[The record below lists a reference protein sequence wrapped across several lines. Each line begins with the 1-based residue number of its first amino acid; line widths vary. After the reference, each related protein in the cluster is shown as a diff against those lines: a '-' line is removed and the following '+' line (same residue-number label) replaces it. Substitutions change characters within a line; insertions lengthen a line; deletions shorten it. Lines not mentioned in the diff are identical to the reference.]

1 MTLLKNTLSQVN
13 LTPQDLPYPIEQA
26 TPDFKRWLV
35 AVLGFCLMITIT
47 LFGIYWLE
55 TSDPYIQSVLANTG
69 NIQRGHNMFQINC
82 AGCHGWQAEGNV
94 GPSLYNVS
102 RRKSTAQL
110 IHQVVSGATPP
121 MPKFQPN
128 SQEMA
133 DLLKYLENL

>member
-1 MTLLKNTLSQVN
+1 MLKNTLTQIT
-13 LTPQDLPYPIEQA
+13 LPPQDLPYPIEQA
-26 TPDFKRWLV
+26 NPNFKRWLV
-35 AVLGFCLMITIT
+35 AAFGFCLMVTITI
-47 LFGIYWLE
+47 FGIYWLE

-69 NIQRGHNMFQINC
+69 DVQRGQNMFQINC

-128 SQEMA
+128 PQEMA
-133 DLLKYLENL
+133 DLLKYLKKL

>member
-1 MTLLKNTLSQVN
+1 MLKNTLTQIT
-13 LTPQDLPYPIEQA
+13 LTPQDLPYAIEQA

-35 AVLGFCLMITIT
+35 AALGFCLMVTITI
-47 LFGIYWLE
+47 FGIYWLE

-69 NIQRGHNMFQINC
+69 DVQRGQNMFQINC
-82 AGCHGWQAEGNV
+82 AGCHGWRAEGNV

-133 DLLKYLENL
+133 DLLKYLEKL